1 MANFVHGQNF
11 VEIFDTDLGPVRVV
25 ALVSIEGDR
34 VVLSDFSIF
43 PKGRVRTL
51 PIGVPQVLDI
61 SARIKR
67 SAKAAGFRRIVLR
80 AERLGGANPGRMIVV
95 ERSLL

>member
-1 MANFVHGQNF
+1 
-11 VEIFDTDLGPVRVV
+11 VV
-25 ALVSIEGDR
+25 AYVSIEGDR
-34 VVLSDFSIF
+34 IVLSDFSIF

-67 SAKAAGFRRIVLR
+67 SAQAAGFRRIVLR
-80 AERLGGANPGRMIVV
+80 GERLGGANPGRMIVI